1 MRKILF
7 AVLALA
13 LLSDARAGMDIAF
26 GARVPVGDDGSLF
39 VNISS
44 RYFERDP
51 SVIQSWGR
59 RFESPDDLAVFFWIT
74 ETSRKNADFVFAL
87 RRQGLPWFE
96 VGTRCGIPVD
106 AWYVKAPVEDPG
118 PPYGKAYGH
127 WRKHQQDPAHRVKL
141 SDRETRDLVAVR
153 FCHEY
158 YRVPVQTAMDWR
170 RNGEDVRMIT
180 TRQYHERHGKGDHG
194 GNDDEQGRHGA
205 HAQGRG
211 NGHGRGVSQH

>member
-7 AVLALA
+7 AALALA
-13 LLSDARAGMDIAF
+13 LITEAKAGMDVAF
-26 GARVPVGDDGSLF
+26 GARVPIGDDGSLF

-96 VGTRCGIPVD
+96 VATRCGVPVD
-106 AWYVKAPVEDPG
+106 AWYVKVPVDPG

-127 WRKHQQDPAHRVKL
+127 WRKHQRDPEYRVKL
-141 SDRETRDLVAVR
+141 TDRQTRDLVAVR

-158 YRVPVQTAMDWR
+158 YRVPVETAMDWR

-180 TRQYHERHGKGDHG
+180 TRQYKERHGKHGRDRDDDDQGHHG
-194 GNDDEQGRHGA
+194 GN
-205 HAQGRG
+205 AQGRG
-211 NGHGRGVSQH
+211 NGHGRGASKH